1 MVNIKIIQQRYLSN
15 MNKRDEKFDFNEFI
29 CIKIKNEF
37 PRYYRGIG
45 NIVIRENYID
55 IYIQGIFKARIYL
68 ENVIYIEVY

>member
-1 MVNIKIIQQRYLSN
+1 MCI
-15 MNKRDEKFDFNEFI
+15 RDS
-29 CIKIKNEF
+29 
-37 PRYYRGIG
+37 YRGIG

>member
-1 MVNIKIIQQRYLSN
+1 MVNIKIIQQRSLSN

-55 IYIQGIFKARIYL
+55 IYIKGIFKARIYL

>member
-1 MVNIKIIQQRYLSN
+1 

-55 IYIQGIFKARIYL
+55 IYIQGIFKVKARIYL

>member
-1 MVNIKIIQQRYLSN
+1 MANIKIIQQRYLSN

-45 NIVIRENYID
+45 NILTYSP
-55 IYIQGIFKARIYL
+55 
-68 ENVIYIEVY
+68 